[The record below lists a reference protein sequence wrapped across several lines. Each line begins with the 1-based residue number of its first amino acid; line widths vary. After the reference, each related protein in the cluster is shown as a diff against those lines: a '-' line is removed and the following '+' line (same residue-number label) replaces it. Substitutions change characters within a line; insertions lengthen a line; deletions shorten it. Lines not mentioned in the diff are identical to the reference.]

1 MSIQTTKPVSRK
13 DALDRIIFISNL
25 FYNKKYRDLENNIF
39 EDVPFNS
46 CITSIKNTLSDYDIL
61 TIEELKYETIEHYSN
76 SMLQDILDN
85 RCFRC
90 SYFNNYIVV

>member
-1 MSIQTTKPVSRK
+1 MITNQ
-13 DALDRIIFISNL
+13 I
-25 FYNKKYRDLENNIF
+25 NI
-39 EDVPFNS
+39 
-46 CITSIKNTLSDYDIL
+46 CITSIKKNTLSDYDLLI
-61 TIEELKYETIEHYSN
+61 IKELKYKNIEHYSN